1 MKPEELKEKMK
12 GVIIVQAT
20 PFWEDGSVDVE
31 GLRENTRFL
40 VEKATGKDVVLVPV
54 GSTGEFYALSDEERK
69 RVIKTVVAEANGKVP
84 VLAGT
89 AQAGTGE
96 TLKMSKYAE
105 EVGADGVQI
114 VLPYYQLPSEEG
126 MYQHYKTVAEGIN
139 IGIMVYNNPAMTKAW
154 IQPEL
159 MVRLSEIEN
168 IIADKENTK
177 DIIDYYWMQKLVD
190 PLKMKIFCGL
200 GELMFSFEAV
210 YGCPGF
216 VTWIANFAPTVSY
229 ELYEAAKERDFERVT
244 KVIHRLTPLLEFVG
258 KICAARGP
266 HTGVMSP
273 TYTRGYM
280 YVSVLKEC
288 MNLVGLHGGGVRLP
302 LLGLTLTETEELR
315 KILADLGLP
324 VK

>member
-1 MKPEELKEKMK
+1 
-12 GVIIVQAT
+12 
-20 PFWEDGSVDVE
+20 
-31 GLRENTRFL
+31 
-40 VEKATGKDVVLVPV
+40 
-54 GSTGEFYALSDEERK
+54 
-69 RVIKTVVAEANGKVP
+69 VIKTVVDEANGKVP

-89 AQAGTGE
+89 AQAGTKE

-114 VLPYYQLPSEEG
+114 VLPHYQLPSEEG
-126 MYQHYKTVAEGIN
+126 MYQHYKTVAEGIG

-154 IQPEL
+154 IKPEL

-168 IIADKENTK
+168 IIADKENAN
-177 DIIDYYWMQKLVD
+177 DVVDYYWMQKLVD
-190 PLKMKIFCGL
+190 SSKMKIFCGL

-216 VTWIANFAPTVSY
+216 VTWIANFAPMVSY
-229 ELYEAAKERDFERVT
+229 ELYEAARERDFDKVRR
-244 KVIHRLTPLLEFVG
+244 VIHRLTPLLEFVG
-258 KICAARGP
+258 KICTAHGP

-273 TYTRGYM
+273 TYTRGYT

-288 MNLVGLHGGGVRLP
+288 LNLVGLYGGGVRLP
-302 LLGLTLTETEELR
+302 LLGLTLSEKEELK